1 LLIFKKIVSLFFTA
15 EASASKQA
23 IAVSAEAITDTGL
36 VRDNNED
43 SYLFLPEHHLWA
55 VADGMGGYDGGEIA
69 SAIAI
74 SSLKS
79 AIASE
84 QNLTDAI
91 QASHRAIE
99 QAARDGLGSKGMGST
114 IVAIQIESEHYQIG
128 WVGDSRAYLYREN
141 CEETLVEPTS
151 GKQRSGYLNET
162 GGEMSTA
169 QLSDPRSL
177 RCLTKDHS
185 YVQLLLD
192 QGLISESEAENHP
205 QKNVITQALGGIG
218 QSITVDCVK
227 GKWYTGDIFLLC
239 SDGLSAKVSA
249 ENMEGILGS
258 RSISLADK
266 ADQLLKE
273 ALAAGG
279 DDNITFI
286 LLMMKATDTG
296 PINCVN
302 PS

>member
-1 LLIFKKIVSLFFTA
+1 MLIFKKIASLFSTA
-15 EASASKQA
+15 EASASNQA

-36 VRDNNED
+36 VRGNNED
-43 SYLFLPEHHLWA
+43 SYLLLPEYRLWA

-74 SSLKS
+74 SALKS
-79 AIASE
+79 AIASA

-114 IVAIQIESEHYQIG
+114 IVAVQIEGDHYQIG

-141 CEETLVEPTS
+141 C
-151 GKQRSGYLNET
+151 NET
-162 GGEMSTA
+162 
-169 QLSDPRSL
+169 DPCSL
-177 RCLTKDHS
+177 CCLTKDHS

-192 QGLISESEAENHP
+192 QGLISAHEAENHP

-218 QSITVDCVK
+218 KSITVDCVE
-227 GKWYTGDIFLLC
+227 GKWHTGDIFLLC

-249 ENMEGILGS
+249 ENMESILGN

-266 ADQLLKE
+266 AGQLLKE

-286 LLMMKATDTG
+286 LLMMDAT
-296 PINCVN
+296 
-302 PS
+302 